1 MSAPFISRKESD
13 MQSAVEK
20 TLQKA
25 GVKAGD
31 ALVVAVSGGVDS
43 LVLLHLVC
51 HIAERMAIRP
61 VVCHINHQMRAEA
74 GEDADYVARLC
85 DTWQIPCRIACVD
98 VWSRV
103 QVTGESAEEAA
114 RNLRYDVLY
123 RLSDELGGAKI
134 VLAHHQDD
142 QAETVLLHLLRGTG
156 LSGLGG
162 MRTMRERLLRPLL
175 SFAKREL
182 IAYAKEHGLIPC
194 EDMTNYDTA
203 YLRNRIRHKLLPELE
218 SYQSKIRQSLCQ
230 LATLAQD
237 EEDFLEEMTDA
248 YWKHV
253 VRTDDRRCEIDR
265 ILYRSLPIAMQRRLL
280 RRAVQWVLG
289 KVGGL
294 SFVHGERLRE
304 MIVSAHSG
312 STCPLLTVGI
322 LRCEYERVV
331 LSYEEDKRA
340 KISLRQL
347 VVREDVVLEEVGII
361 LRADVTEV
369 PDAQCDLCFD
379 AEKVVFPLH
388 IRSRRA
394 GDVIA
399 THGKTGKKK
408 LKKEL
413 IDCKIAILERDR
425 IPLVCD
431 ANDTILWVVGIRGAN
446 VAQVTPDTKQYLC
459 LKSKK
464 EIVLR

>member
-1 MSAPFISRKESD
+1 

-31 ALVVAVSGGVDS
+31 ALIVAVSGGVDS
-43 LVLLHLVC
+43 LVLLHLLR

-61 VVCHINHQMRAEA
+61 VVCHVNHQMRAEA
-74 GEDADYVARLC
+74 GEDANYVAGLC

-103 QVTGESAEEAA
+103 QETGESAEEAA
-114 RNLRYDVLY
+114 RNLRYNVLY
-123 RLSDELGGAKI
+123 RISDELDGAKI

-162 MRTMRERLLRPLL
+162 MRTIRKRLLRPLL
-175 SFAKREL
+175 PFAKNEL
-182 IAYAKEHGLIPC
+182 IAYAKEHRLIPC

-218 SYQSKIRQSLCQ
+218 SYQPKIRQSLCQ

-237 EEDFLEEMTDA
+237 EEDFLEVMTDS
-248 YWKHV
+248 YWNRV
-253 VRTDDRRCEIDR
+253 ARTATRRCEIDR
-265 ILYRSLPIAMQRRLL
+265 RLYRSLAIAMQRRLL

-322 LRCEYERVV
+322 LRCEYERAV
-331 LSYEEDKRA
+331 LSYEED
-340 KISLRQL
+340 SPVQVSERQL
-347 VVREDVVLEEVGII
+347 PVGEDVVLEEVGVS
-361 LRADVTEV
+361 LRADIRETPE
-369 PDAQCDLCFD
+369 AQYDLCFD
-379 AEKVVFPLH
+379 AEKVAFPLH

-394 GDVIA
+394 GDILLTRGQA
-399 THGKTGKKK
+399 GKKK

-431 ANDTILWVVGIRGAN
+431 ANDTILWVVGVRGAN

>member
-13 MQSAVEK
+13 MQSVVEK
-20 TLQKA
+20 TLQEA
-25 GVKAGD
+25 GIKAGD
-31 ALVVAVSGGVDS
+31 TLIVAVSGGVDS
-43 LVLLHLVC
+43 LVLLHLLR

-61 VVCHINHQMRAEA
+61 VVCHVNHQMRAEA
-74 GEDADYVARLC
+74 GEDANYVARLC
-85 DTWQIPCRIACVD
+85 DTWQIPYRIACVD

-103 QVTGESAEEAA
+103 QETGESAEEAA

-123 RLSDELGGAKI
+123 RLSDELDEAKI

-156 LSGLGG
+156 LGGLGG

-175 SFAKREL
+175 PFAKSEL
-182 IAYAKEHGLIPC
+182 IAYATEHRLIPC

-218 SYQSKIRQSLCQ
+218 SYQPKIRQSLCQ

-237 EEDFLEEMTDA
+237 EEDFLEEMTDS
-248 YWKHV
+248 YWERV
-253 VRTDDRRCEIDR
+253 VRTDDRRCAIDR
-265 ILYRSLPIAMQRRLL
+265 RLYRDLPIAMQRRLL

-312 STCPLLTVGI
+312 STCPLLAVGI
-322 LRCEYERVV
+322 LRCEYERAV
-331 LSYEEDKRA
+331 LTCEEDSPA
-340 KISLRQL
+340 KILAREL
-347 VVREDVVLEEVGII
+347 AIGEDVVLEEVGLV
-361 LRADVTEV
+361 LRADIREA
-369 PDAQCDLCFD
+369 PDAQYELCFD

-394 GDVIA
+394 GDILVA
-399 THGKTGKKK
+399 RGRTGKKK

-431 ANDTILWVVGIRGAN
+431 ANDTILWVVGVRRAN

-459 LKSKK
+459 LKSK
-464 EIVLR
+464 RR